1 VLLGHKHRSRLV
13 RLLNSSLLFFRLA
26 LLTGTMLIDGFVG
39 ARWSLARVRTN
50 AILTVDTFGKVTRK
64 ERRAIEEEGQRLLSF
79 AAADADDRD
88 VRFLARR

>member
-1 VLLGHKHRSRLV
+1 
-13 RLLNSSLLFFRLA
+13 
-26 LLTGTMLIDGFVG
+26 MLIDGFVG

-50 AILTVDTFGKVTRK
+50 AILTLDTFGEVTRK

-79 AAADADDRD
+79 AAADAVGRD